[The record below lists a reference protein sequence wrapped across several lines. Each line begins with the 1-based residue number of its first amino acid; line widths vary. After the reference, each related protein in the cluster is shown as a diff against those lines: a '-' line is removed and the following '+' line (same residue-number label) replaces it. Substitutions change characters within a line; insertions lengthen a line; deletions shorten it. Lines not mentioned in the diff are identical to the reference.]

1 VSGATLLRIG
11 VVVVN
16 GLVALTAIPG
26 AIWVVPTM
34 PMEWMRSG
42 PFADWTIPAVALAF
56 VGVLAAVAAV
66 LGVVRPWT
74 GALASIVAGTAM
86 IVFELVEVAVVG
98 WTLSDQ
104 SLSGFQKSLQLVY
117 LVVGAMQVALG
128 AGLWL
133 ATRRTAPRLPI
144 ATAATAALTASVG
157 VLAGVAAALG
167 VFARGDGSYATVTTA
182 RGEQIEIATTGVY
195 ANNAQQLVA
204 EGVGWDIFTL
214 VVSVPLLLLGA
225 VLVGRGSFRGTLL
238 AAGMLGYALYAYLEY
253 AVTWAFGLLFPLH
266 VAIAAM
272 SVVALIGAGSL
283 VATGLAS
290 RFSNGFPRRGWAALS
305 VSMGV
310 LLTVLWAGRIAE
322 GLSASVPILH
332 GETTMTVQALDLGL
346 VVPMLLV
353 LPILAWRRIPAAMA
367 ASTAFAVTFVTMSG
381 AIASMMISS
390 WLVTGVPAVPPIVT
404 FSLACIA
411 GLALLSRMFS
421 SAALHDPSRTETH
434 HVPGARPAD
443 LPATGLSS

>member
-1 VSGATLLRIG
+1 MSGVRWLRIG

-16 GLVALTAIPG
+16 GLVALTAISG

-34 PMEWMRSG
+34 PMEWIKFG
-42 PFADWTIPAVALAF
+42 PFTDWTVPAIALGF
-56 VGVLAAVAAV
+56 VGVISGVAAL
-66 LGVVRPWT
+66 LGLVRPWA
-74 GALASIVAGTAM
+74 GALASIVAGICM

-98 WTLSDQ
+98 WTLSDP
-104 SLSGFQKSLQLVY
+104 SLAGFQKSLQLVY
-117 LVVGAMQVALG
+117 LVVGGVQVVLG

-133 ATRRTAPRLPI
+133 ATRRTAPRLPLVN
-144 ATAATAALTASVG
+144 AATGVATGVVG

-167 VFARGDGSYATVTTA
+167 VFARGDGSYLTTTTA
-182 RGEQIEIATTGVY
+182 RGEIIEVATTGVY
-195 ANNAQQLVA
+195 ANNARQLVA

-214 VVSVPLLLLGA
+214 VVAAPLLLLGA
-225 VLVGRGSFRGTLL
+225 VLVARASFRGMLL

-253 AVTWAFGLLFPLH
+253 AVTWAFGPLFPLH
-266 VAIAAM
+266 VLISAV
-272 SVVALIGAGSL
+272 SVVALIGTGSL
-283 VATGLAS
+283 VAAGLPG
-290 RFSNGFPRRGWAALS
+290 RFADGFPRRGWAALS
-305 VSMGV
+305 IGMGL
-310 LLTVLWAGRIAE
+310 LLTLLWAGRIVE
-322 GLSASVPILH
+322 SLTASVPILH

-404 FSLACIA
+404 FGLASIA
-411 GLALLSRMFS
+411 GLAVLIRMFA
-421 SAALHDPSRTETH
+421 SAAAQATSRTDTQL
-434 HVPGARPAD
+434 VPGARPAD
-443 LPATGLSS
+443 LPAAT